1 MGNPLKIILVAIA
14 TMLVAIGLA
23 AQTGTV
29 HIPGEGHSG
38 TLGSGAV
45 EAQQASASPTP
56 PTPEASPTP
65 APTQAPAPPPQAGP
79 PPGKQKKHGG

>member
-29 HIPGEGHSG
+29 HLPGGGHSG

-65 APTQAPAPPPQAGP
+65 APTQAPAPPPQTGP